1 MVTLAG
7 STPIPQEMLAFSER
21 IVVILILAFLSLTC
35 IVGKNSCSCDSQF
48 IFSLEAKF
56 WVFKQ

>member
-21 IVVILILAFLSLTC
+21 IVVILILALLSLTC

-48 IFSLEAKF
+48 IFSLEA
-56 WVFKQ
+56 